1 MKIHMAAALIVL
13 IAAALLHLD
22 RMSWLFLILA
32 IGIVFIA
39 ELINTA
45 IEAVVDLISPQKHVL
60 ARLAKDT
67 AAGAALVAAAFA
79 VMVGLL
85 VFYQPVWEWIQ
96 SMTN

>member
-32 IGIVFIA
+32 IAIVFIA
-39 ELINTA
+39 ELMNTA